1 MKIRKRGDRLNW
13 ISQRGDEDAF
23 TTSFFDIYVRT
34 FLNLYSRIIDIWRAL
49 ILRVIASIDLTL
61 HIEYT

>member
-1 MKIRKRGDRLNW
+1 MLRSSK
-13 ISQRGDEDAF
+13 
-23 TTSFFDIYVRT
+23 
-34 FLNLYSRIIDIWRAL
+34 IDISRAL